1 MKKTKKIRRINSDVS
16 ETAMK
21 LTYKLYIKMALKDW
35 KRLIPIMI
43 LPGIGTL
50 LIFYISA
57 IFFSR
62 IVGAYST
69 AQSLGDLAAP
79 IFWFGASY
87 ISGEIIWRVG
97 MHINQTHQYHTM
109 KKLYVTAI
117 EDLLMQDT
125 SFFADNFA
133 GSLTKRAGQLA
144 GGYETF
150 IDKLSMTVFNLAIAL
165 VFSCIFLLRYSWLLS
180 AWLIVMMI
188 LGFFGGRHFI
198 LKRLRTIVER
208 NRAKTKATGVLADIV
223 SNIAIVKSDASEKSE
238 IKNYSKATA
247 LSMDLTL
254 KGWRQWNLGYEA
266 FVTPIYV
273 LANVGGVMIVSWIG
287 IKKSLP
293 IQSLIITFAYF
304 TRFTRSLWEIG
315 PVYQQI
321 ENAVSDGAE
330 HIDGILTA
338 PKVYDTAG
346 AEHLY
351 VTTGKIEFKNASF
364 TYQDNDKK
372 SVISSLNLTIE
383 PGQKVGLIGPSGGGK
398 TTITKLLLRFM
409 NVSEGSIEIDGHNIN
424 TVTQL
429 SLRKAIGYVSQEP
442 LLFHRSIADNIA
454 YARPS
459 ATLDEIKDAAK
470 KAYAH
475 DFIKQLADGYKTT
488 VGERG
493 IKLSGGQKQRV
504 AIARAILKN
513 APIVVLD
520 EATSALDSESEKY
533 IQDALF
539 KLMEGRTAIVIAH
552 RLSTIKHLDR
562 IIVLEEGVI
571 TEDGSHDDLIAQKG
585 TYARLWA
592 HQSGGFI
599 ES

>member
-1 MKKTKKIRRINSDVS
+1 
-16 ETAMK
+16 
-21 LTYKLYIKMALKDW
+21 
-35 KRLIPIMI
+35 
-43 LPGIGTL
+43 
-50 LIFYISA
+50 
-57 IFFSR
+57 
-62 IVGAYST
+62 
-69 AQSLGDLAAP
+69 
-79 IFWFGASY
+79 
-87 ISGEIIWRVG
+87 
-97 MHINQTHQYHTM
+97 
-109 KKLYVTAI
+109 
-117 EDLLMQDT
+117 
-125 SFFADNFA
+125 
-133 GSLTKRAGQLA
+133 
-144 GGYETF
+144 
-150 IDKLSMTVFNLAIAL
+150 
-165 VFSCIFLLRYSWLLS
+165 
-180 AWLIVMMI
+180 
-188 LGFFGGRHFI
+188 
-198 LKRLRTIVER
+198 
-208 NRAKTKATGVLADIV
+208 
-223 SNIAIVKSDASEKSE
+223 
-238 IKNYSKATA
+238 
-247 LSMDLTL
+247 
-254 KGWRQWNLGYEA
+254 
-266 FVTPIYV
+266 
-273 LANVGGVMIVSWIG
+273 
-287 IKKSLP
+287 
-293 IQSLIITFAYF
+293 
-304 TRFTRSLWEIG
+304 
-315 PVYQQI
+315 
-321 ENAVSDGAE
+321 
-330 HIDGILTA
+330 
-338 PKVYDTAG
+338 
-346 AEHLY
+346 
-351 VTTGKIEFKNASF
+351 
-364 TYQDNDKK
+364 
-372 SVISSLNLTIE
+372 
-383 PGQKVGLIGPSGGGK
+383 
-398 TTITKLLLRFM
+398 M